1 MSNLSPRE
9 ILRFFKFLLVSVSA
23 GVVQIGSFALLNEL
37 FHWNYWLCY
46 IPSLVLSVVWNLTV
60 NRKVTF
66 RSVTNYP
73 IALLKTLAFY
83 AVFTPVSTLLGEWL
97 TGSLGWNE
105 YVVTLLNMVLNF
117 LTEFLFQ
124 RFVVFGNSVDSAQ
137 E

>member
-23 GVVQIGSFALLNEL
+23 GVVQIGSFALFNEL
-37 FHWNYWLCY
+37 FRWNYWLCY
-46 IPSLVLSVVWNLTV
+46 IPSLLLSVVWNLTV

-83 AVFTPVSTLLGEWL
+83 AVFTPASTLLGEWL

>member
-1 MSNLSPRE
+1 MSKLSLRE
-9 ILRFFKFLLVSVSA
+9 ILRFLKFLAVSVSA
-23 GVVQIGSFALLNEL
+23 GVVQIGSFALLNEV

-73 IALLKTLAFY
+73 LALLKTLAFY

-117 LTEFLFQ
+117 ITEFLFQ

>member
-1 MSNLSPRE
+1 MNKLSLRE
-9 ILRFFKFLLVSVSA
+9 ILRFLKFLAVSVSA

-97 TGSLGWNE
+97 TGTLGWNE